1 MRWIAIVPLAL
12 LLSAC
17 GWVYNTEVVSYR
29 TVEVDPAP
37 PTFVIMDDAPV
48 DVTTTEVDY
57 Y

>member
-17 GWVYNTEVVSYR
+17 GTLYTSEVVSYR
-29 TVEVDPAP
+29 TVTVDPSP
-37 PTFVIMDDAPV
+37 PTFVIVDEAPV
-48 DVTTTEVDY
+48 DVTMTEIDY